1 MVLSCQVRGQL
12 WGYIEDTAPQ
22 LDEIDG
28 ESLFFHKKN
37 KHILGKPSTDGYHFL
52 QLL

>member
-28 ESLFFHKKN
+28 ESLFKKT
-37 KHILGKPSTDGYHFL
+37 HLR
-52 QLL
+52 